1 MKILLALLIAYS
13 LFAGIYD
20 EYEIQKTQGA
30 SKEKLSS
37 FFQDDFKEI
46 IRFDAIIFSDD
57 SYSDEEINDINKTHY
72 ESVRD
77 NITEYINKGED
88 IRLSIIGHAPSSQ
101 NLDEARSISKE
112 HAQKIYNDF
121 ARDNIPKEMMSVE
134 FRGDKDKA
142 YTDATNNG
150 KNRSSRVMVTMY
162 VIIKNCK

>member
-13 LFAGIYD
+13 LFAEIYD
-20 EYEIQKTQGA
+20 EYKIQKTQDA

-57 SYSDEEINDINKTHY
+57 SYSDEKINDTNKTHY

-77 NITEYINKGED
+77 NIKEYINKGED
-88 IRLSIIGHAPSSQ
+88 IRISIIGHASSSQ
-101 NLDEARSISKE
+101 NSDEATSISKE

-121 ARDNIPKEMMSVE
+121 TRDNISKKMMSVE

-142 YTDATNNG
+142 YTDATNSG

-162 VIIKNCK
+162 VMTKDFK